1 MNFLDYAIIT
11 IYLAMLLGLGYFFKE
26 QHSRK
31 DYFLGGRQLG
41 VFPLTLSTMATQLSA
56 ISFISA
62 PAFVGLR
69 EGGGMVWLSYEFAVP
84 LAMLLLMVYVLPT
97 LYRSGVVRIYDF
109 LERRFGL
116 SMPLLFSF
124 VFLVSRAFGTSI
136 AIYATALILNT
147 AMGVDFYVA
156 IAVIG
161 VITLIYSFQG
171 GMKAVVYSDAAQM
184 LLIFSG
190 VAMILFFSLRNMG
203 GLDVLL
209 ANIDAT
215 RLTVLRTDSWGFS
228 GDEWGLWPMI
238 FGGIVLYASYY
249 GCDQTQAQRTLSAKD
264 ESSVRRILMFNG
276 LARFPIV
283 LLYCFTGLAL
293 GAFAV
298 MNPEFLAKIDP
309 EVPDTLVPL
318 FIVEYLP
325 NGLIG
330 LLIVALL
337 AASMSSLSSVVNSLS
352 AVSIEDFTRLSG
364 KTLERD
370 EYVFWSRAAVLFWG
384 VIIVVLSIFGGDIA
398 PTVIEAINKIG
409 SVFYGPILATFLL
422 AILRPGVGSMA
433 ANAGLLAGVAINVYL
448 WLGHEDEVFWLWWN
462 VTGCIASIGIALLVA
477 VVLRTFSQT
486 ASSQTA
492 SQTGAVATEEAG
504 SGVWR
509 LGETAA
515 LLLAFV
521 AMLLIGWLIPVVLGG

>member
-1 MNFLDYAIIT
+1 MNAFDYAIIAV
-11 IYLAMLLGLGYFFKE
+11 YLAMLLGLGYFFKE
-26 QHSRK
+26 QHSKK

-41 VFPLTLSTMATQLSA
+41 VLPLTLSTMATQLSA

-84 LAMLLLMVYVLPT
+84 LAMLLLMVYVLPV
-97 LYRSGVVRIYDF
+97 LYRSGVVSIYDF
-109 LERRFGL
+109 LESRFGL
-116 SMPLLFSF
+116 STRLLISF
-124 VFLVSRAFGTSI
+124 VFLISRALATSI
-136 AIYATALILNT
+136 AIYATALILNV
-147 AMGVDFYVA
+147 AMGVDFFIA

-184 LLIFSG
+184 ILIFSG
-190 VAMILFFSLRNMG
+190 VAMILLFSLRNMG
-203 GLDVLL
+203 GLEAFL
-209 ANIDAT
+209 ANIDPT
-215 RLTVLRTDSWGFS
+215 RLTVLRTGSWGLA

-264 ESSVRRILMFNG
+264 ENSVRRILMLNG

-283 LLYCFTGLAL
+283 LLYCVTGLAL

-298 MNPEFLAKIDP
+298 MNPDFLAQVDP
-309 EVPDTLVPL
+309 QSPDTLVPL
-318 FIVEYLP
+318 FIVQYLP

-352 AVSIEDFTRLSG
+352 AVSIEDYTRLAG
-364 KTLERD
+364 KKLEPD
-370 EYVFWSRAAVLFWG
+370 SYVFWSRAAVLFWG
-384 VIIVVLSIFGGDIA
+384 ILIVALSVFGGAIA
-398 PTVIEAINKIG
+398 PTVIEAINMVG

-422 AILRPGVGSMA
+422 AILRPGVGSLG
-433 ANAGLLAGVAINVYL
+433 ANTGLLAGVGLNLYL
-448 WLGHEDEVFWLWWN
+448 WIGQPQIFWLWWN
-462 VTGCIASIGIALLVA
+462 VTGLLAALGAALLTSAFSGGMKAAIRPVDAGGIA
-477 VVLRTFSQT
+477 
-486 ASSQTA
+486 
-492 SQTGAVATEEAG
+492 
-504 SGVWR
+504 GVWR
-509 LGETAA
+509 RDETAT
-515 LLLAFV
+515 LLLAFA
-521 AMLLIGWLIPVVLGG
+521 AMLLIGWLIPHLFGG

>member
-1 MNFLDYAIIT
+1 MNALDYAIIVA
-11 IYLAMLLGLGYFFKE
+11 YLAILLGLGYFFKE
-26 QHSRK
+26 QHSKK

-97 LYRSGVVRIYDF
+97 LYRSGVVSIYDF
-109 LERRFGL
+109 LESRFGL
-116 SMPLLFSF
+116 STRLLISF
-124 VFLVSRAFGTSI
+124 VFLISRAFGTSI

-147 AMGVDFYVA
+147 AMGIDFYIA
-156 IAVIG
+156 IGVIG

-184 LLIFSG
+184 VLIFSG
-190 VAMILFFSLRNMG
+190 VAAILLFSLRDIG
-203 GLDVLL
+203 GFGAFL
-209 ANIDAT
+209 ANIDGD
-215 RLTVLRTDSWGFS
+215 RLTVLRTDSWGFG

-249 GCDQTQAQRTLSAKD
+249 GCDQTQAQRTLSARS
-264 ESSVRRILMFNG
+264 ESAVRRILMLNG
-276 LARFPIV
+276 LARFPVV
-283 LLYCFTGLAL
+283 LLYCVTGLVL
-293 GAFAV
+293 GTFAA
-298 MNPEFLAKIDP
+298 MNPDFLAQVDP
-309 EVPDTLVPL
+309 QSPDTLVPL
-318 FIVEYLP
+318 FIVQYMP

-352 AVSIEDFTRLSG
+352 AVSIEDYTRLSG
-364 KTLERD
+364 KKLD
-370 EYVFWSRAAVLFWG
+370 PQSYVFWSRATVLFWG
-384 VIIVVLSIFGGDIA
+384 IVIVVLSVFGGGIA

-422 AILRPGVGSMA
+422 AILRPAVGA
-433 ANAGLLAGVAINVYL
+433 RGANAGLLAGVGVNLYL
-448 WLGHEDEVFWLWWN
+448 WLAQSQVFWLWWN
-462 VTGCIASIGIALLVA
+462 VTGCVATIAVALLAAGVVGGRGAA
-477 VVLRTFSQT
+477 VRQADVD
-486 ASSQTA
+486 
-492 SQTGAVATEEAG
+492 GAV
-504 SGVWR
+504 GVWR
-509 LGETAA
+509 RDETIT
-515 LLLAFV
+515 LLLAFAV
-521 AMLLIGWLIPVVLGG
+521 MLLIGWLTPLVLGRF

>member
-1 MNFLDYAIIT
+1 MNAFDYVVILA
-11 IYLAMLLGLGYFFKE
+11 YLAMLLGLGYFFKE
-26 QHSRK
+26 QHSKK
-31 DYFLGGRQLG
+31 DYFLGGRELG

-84 LAMLLLMVYVLPT
+84 IAMLLLMVYVLPA
-97 LYRSGVVRIYDF
+97 LYRSGVVSIYDF
-109 LERRFGL
+109 LERRFGI
-116 SMPLLFSF
+116 STRLLISF

-147 AMGVDFYVA
+147 AMGIDFYAA

-184 LLIFSG
+184 ILIFFG
-190 VAMILFFSLRNMG
+190 VAMILVFSLHNMG
-203 GLDVLL
+203 GLDAFLT
-209 ANIDAT
+209 NIDT
-215 RLTVLRTDSWGFS
+215 SRLTVLRTDSWGFA

-249 GCDQTQAQRTLSAKD
+249 GCDQTQAQRTLSARD
-264 ESSVRRILMFNG
+264 EGAVRRILLFNG
-276 LARFPIV
+276 LARFPVV
-283 LLYCFTGLAL
+283 LLYCATGLVL
-293 GAFAV
+293 GTFAV
-298 MNPEFLAKIDP
+298 MNPDFLAQVDP
-309 EVPDTLVPL
+309 AAPDTLVPL
-318 FIVEYLP
+318 FIVQYMP

-352 AVSIEDFTRLSG
+352 AVSVEDYMRLTG
-364 KTLERD
+364 KKLDKDR
-370 EYVFWSRAAVLFWG
+370 YVFWSRVTVLFWG
-384 VIIVVLSIFGGDIA
+384 VVIVLLSVFGGGIA

-422 AILRPGVGSMA
+422 AILFRRVNSFG
-433 ANAGLLAGVAINVYL
+433 ANAGLLTGVGVNLYL
-448 WLGHEDEVFWLWWN
+448 WLGEPQIFWLWWN
-462 VTGCIASIGIALLVA
+462 FIGCAVTIGVA
-477 VVLRTFSQT
+477 VLAAAFADGKAALTREMERSWGV
-486 ASSQTA
+486 
-492 SQTGAVATEEAG
+492 
-504 SGVWR
+504 GVWER
-509 LGETAA
+509 GETIT
-515 LLLAFV
+515 LLAAFA
-521 AMLLIGWLIPVVLGG
+521 AMLLIGWLIPIAFGA